1 MQLEHPEIDISTDIL
16 YRKYAAFKNGDIE
29 GLIDKRGGWNKGH
42 TDIPKHILDAF
53 LYFYLDER
61 RLPVSPLL
69 SAYDR
74 VGHRVLSAG
83 S

>member
-53 LYFYLDER
+53 CISILMNADCRFPAAISL
-61 RLPVSPLL
+61 
-69 SAYDR
+69 
-74 VGHRVLSAG
+74 
-83 S
+83 